1 MGISGVHGQDI
12 CRPHF
17 DNQGNSCLVCVG
29 FAVWEKSKRNLA
41 QNKSEMAEYFHA
53 RDDAM

>member
-12 CRPHF
+12 CCPHF